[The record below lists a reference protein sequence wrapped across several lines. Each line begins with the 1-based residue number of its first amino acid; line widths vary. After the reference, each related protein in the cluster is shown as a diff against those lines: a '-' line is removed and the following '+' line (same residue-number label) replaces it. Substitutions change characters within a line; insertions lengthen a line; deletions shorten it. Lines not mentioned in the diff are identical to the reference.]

1 MSCSRRSARKDLRL
15 TGGLLIDKPAGPTSH
30 DVVAR
35 VRRACN
41 TRAVGHAG
49 TLDPFATGLLVVLV
63 GRATRLARFVE
74 RQVKRYRADVTIGV
88 ATDTDDS
95 TCAVVAER
103 TPSPWPDA
111 AAIGEALRSLEGT
124 FPQRPPAYSARKVE
138 GRRAYAIARA
148 GGEPVLEARNVTVHS
163 IRLLEW
169 SPPVATV
176 EAIVSAGTYVRALA
190 RDLGER
196 LGSVA
201 HCSALRREAIG
212 TFLAS
217 NAVALDALTGSEPL
231 LSPLALLGEM
241 PRVELDA
248 DGVGAVSHG
257 RAVRAEVSGGP
268 EAALVAEGRLIA
280 IAEAVDG
287 WWHPR
292 VVLEAA

>member
-35 VRRACN
+35 VRRAFN

-74 RQVKRYRADVTIGV
+74 RQLKRYRADVTIGV

-95 TCAVVAER
+95 TGAVVAER
-103 TPSPWPDA
+103 APAAWPDDA
-111 AAIGEALRSLEGT
+111 GVRQALHTLEGT
-124 FPQRPPAYSARKVE
+124 YAQRPPAYSARKVE

-169 SPPVATV
+169 SQPVATI

-196 LGSVA
+196 LGAVA

-212 TFLAS
+212 AFAAA
-217 NAVALDALTGSEPL
+217 NAIALDALTGTEPL
-231 LSPLALLGEM
+231 LSPLELLGDM

-248 DGVGAVSHG
+248 DGVVAVSHG
-257 RAVRAEVSGGP
+257 RAVRAEVANGV
-268 EAALVAEGRLIA
+268 EAALIADGRLIA
-280 IAEAVDG
+280 IAESVDG

>member
-1 MSCSRRSARKDLRL
+1 M

-35 VRRACN
+35 VRRAFQ

-49 TLDPFATGLLVVLV
+49 TLDPFATGLLVVLI

-74 RQVKRYRADVTIGV
+74 RQVKRYRAEVTIGV

-95 TCAVVAER
+95 TGTVIAELS
-103 TPSPWPDA
+103 PAPWPGE
-111 AAIGEALRSLEGT
+111 AAIREALRSLEGT
-124 FPQRPPAYSARKVE
+124 FPQRPPAYSARKV
-138 GRRAYAIARA
+138 GGQRAYAIARA
-148 GGEPVLEARNVTVHS
+148 GGEPVLEARDVTVHS

-169 SPPVATV
+169 SQPVATI
-176 EAIVSAGTYVRALA
+176 EALVSAGTYVRALA

-201 HCSALRREAIG
+201 HCSALRRDAIG
-212 TFLAS
+212 AFE
-217 NAVALDALTGSEPL
+217 AVDAVPLDALTGREAL
-231 LSPLALLGEM
+231 LSPLELLGGM
-241 PRVELDA
+241 PRIELAA
-248 DGVGAVSHG
+248 DEVGAVCHG
-257 RAVRAEVSGGP
+257 RAVRADAENGA

-280 IAEAVDG
+280 IAEGVDG
-287 WWHPR
+287 GWHPR